1 VRNAKP
7 SERLDNA
14 LLFTVDSAKQFLLSK
29 LSAQADKERTPLD
42 EIEKKMFLF
51 SEVSGN
57 ADFETQEIFDQK
69 YDSKVYESKVTKLL
83 RKAYAGDKRTE
94 EGKNEWNDA
103 LRALK
108 REDFYGLV
116 MVDKAKIPRSHTGL
130 WEFEL
135 QLLPF
140 EIVELVV
147 IVLGFLIVF
156 RPSALGLYLP
166 DWVRWLAYPLFI
178 WLFLYIG
185 KVFSRRQTAKALKR
199 LKPPE
204 S

>member
-116 MVDKAKIPRSHTGL
+116 MVDKAKIPRSHTRL